1 MTGWWFQR
9 LPIVPPQKSR
19 TQLVLRLVVSSCLL
33 HFYKAA
39 SQRLSLR
46 WVPCQAEMLW
56 WMQRTACVESNPVTL
71 GWLKRQEYTP
81 KKEKPKIILK
91 KYNST
96 IKLYLFLCPIFF
108 GVAIGWITMDNPRTS
123 TRFDEFRRMSWI
135 NGGFPVTM
143 GFYTKMVQRLGWWC
157 HMVPA
162 FWETSCVLW
171 NFLHVALCW
180 DPKCLRTTSLPK
192 FQEQF
197 WWNVHGPRMM
207 GPWFPEVCHTT
218 QITNPNSMGRGVHRG
233 TINGP
238 YILYKFQD
246 TVVVLR
252 SADPVCAEEAQ
263 SAFVKGWISEL
274 DQPSS
279 SCPAL
284 GQIGR
289 RCWHQF
295 GHLRAWSQLLAD
307 CLFLKLYKSR
317 SRS

>member
-46 WVPCQAEMLW
+46 WVRCQAEMLW

-123 TRFDEFRRMSWI
+123 TRFDDFLRMSWI
-135 NGGFPVTM
+135 NGGSPVTM
-143 GFYTKMVQRLGWWC
+143 GFYTKMVQRLGWGG

-171 NFLHVALCW
+171 NFLHVALVEIQNVCERRVFPSSKSNFGGMYT
-180 DPKCLRTTSLPK
+180 DPNDGTLIPRSLPYY
-192 FQEQF
+192 
-197 WWNVHGPRMM
+197 
-207 GPWFPEVCHTT
+207 
-218 QITNPNSMGRGVHRG
+218 PNNKPQWYGKRG
-233 TINGP
+233 T
-238 YILYKFQD
+238 
-246 TVVVLR
+246 
-252 SADPVCAEEAQ
+252 
-263 SAFVKGWISEL
+263 
-274 DQPSS
+274 
-279 SCPAL
+279 
-284 GQIGR
+284 
-289 RCWHQF
+289 
-295 GHLRAWSQLLAD
+295 
-307 CLFLKLYKSR
+307 
-317 SRS
+317 